1 MILNRCL
8 DHRCLSGFH
17 LQGDF
22 LIIGIKCS
30 AVRIKGD
37 IHIGFILY
45 VLAVEHCGNIF
56 CLHEAIAVFEI
67 VASFLLLLLFVK
79 GRVALY
85 PIPDAI
91 PVLQLFQQ
99 NQGCIIAFFDAV
111 YGITFFISVFIYGN
125 TGIFHDSK
133 RIAVVIPVPHGV
145 IHFIKV
151 LGCFFSP
158 VGIGCV
164 RYIHT
169 ACLVSEEAAVKLKL
183 AGIHIRIGQ
192 VMHGMGIYAA

>member
-1 MILNRCL
+1 MILDRRL
-8 DHRCLSGFH
+8 HHRCLSGFH
-17 LQGDF
+17 LQGDGF
-22 LIIGIKCS
+22 IFGIKCT
-30 AVRIKGD
+30 AIGIKGD
-37 IHIGFILY
+37 IHIGFLLDLLAIEYCGYIL
-45 VLAVEHCGNIF
+45 
-56 CLHEAIAVFEI
+56 CLYKAKAVFEVI
-67 VASFLLLLLFVK
+67 AAFLLLLLLVK
-79 GRVALY
+79 RGIALY

-91 PVLQLFQQ
+91 LVLQLFQQ

-111 YGITFFISVFIYGN
+111 YGITFFISGFIYGN
-125 TGIFHDSK
+125 SGVFHDSQ
-133 RIAVVIPVPHGV
+133 RIAVVILIPHGM